1 MDLHSVPRFNLADD
15 RKPQPG
21 RPAGPQPG
29 TPVDRGDLI
38 DALHDRAAR
47 RRLGAW
53 LNVQVAHDTLLR
65 RANWPL
71 AVAALIATAVTV
83 LSMWFAGAF
92 VTGLF
97 AAVHTGGRHAGTW
110 LAGDHVIRTAT
121 GAITA
126 WLSTHAG
133 GLPATSTELGS
144 AWLGIAGVLYVF
156 AISGSTFARIA
167 WAAAGAATVAAAY
180 LGADLAGAAAA
191 AVTAAAVWLLLS
203 LPVYRRR
210 RPRRPA
216 PADTAR

>member
-1 MDLHSVPRFNLADD
+1 VDLHSVPRFNLAGD

-21 RPAGPQPG
+21 QPVGPQPG
-29 TPVDRGDLI
+29 TPVDRGDLV

-71 AVAALIATAVTV
+71 AVAALILTAVTA
-83 LSMWFAGAF
+83 LSLWFTGAF

-97 AAVHTGGRHAGTW
+97 DVVHAGGRHTGTW
-110 LAGDHVIRTAT
+110 LAGDSVIRTAT
-121 GAITA
+121 GALTA
-126 WLSTHAG
+126 WLDTHAG
-133 GLPATSTELGS
+133 GLPATSTELGM

-156 AISGSTFARIA
+156 AVAGSTYARIA
-167 WAAAGAATVAAAY
+167 WALTGAATVAAAY
-180 LGADLAGAAAA
+180 LGSTTAGAAAA
-191 AVTAAAVWLLLS
+191 AATVAAVWLLLS

-210 RPRRPA
+210 TRRRPV
-216 PADTAR
+216 PADTSR